1 MRLDLAERLRCPGAH
16 APTPLIVLA
25 RETRDRELRAGFGGC
40 PVCHLEV
47 PFVDGQLRF
56 ARSSPAG
63 DDGDRS
69 ADVDVAPAPLPDLER
84 VIPLLGLGDPS
95 GTVLLAG
102 RYAALAAPLAAATGV
117 AAVVLHGISTPSAD
131 DLVCAV
137 LGAPATIPFT
147 DGTFRGAAIDASL
160 PAALLADL
168 PRVITNGG
176 RVVAAASVLA
186 PPGLNE
192 LARDDREW
200 VAAREVTGAMVELGR
215 GRRLDVEG

>member
-25 RETRDRELRAGFGGC
+25 RETRDRELRAGLAGC
-40 PVCHLEV
+40 PVCHLDVSFEE
-47 PFVDGQLRF
+47 GQLRF
-56 ARSSPAG
+56 PSSSLSNHASAVTPGGAV
-63 DDGDRS
+63 DG
-69 ADVDVAPAPLPDLER
+69 APPPDLER

-102 RYAALAAPLAAATGV
+102 RYAVLAASLAAATGV
-117 AAVVLHGISTPSAD
+117 SAVVLHGASTPPAD
-131 DLVCAV
+131 ELVCTV
-137 LGAPATIPFT
+137 LGAPASIPFT
-147 DGTFRGAAIDASL
+147 DGTFRGAAVDASL
-160 PAALLADL
+160 PAALIADV
-168 PRVITNGG
+168 PRVIANGG

-200 VAAREVTGAMVELGR
+200 VAAREGTGAIVELGR

>member
-25 RETRDRELRAGFGGC
+25 RETRDRELRAGFAGC
-40 PVCHLEV
+40 PVCHMEV
-47 PFVDGQLRF
+47 PFVEGQLRF
-56 ARSSPAG
+56 TASPPAADVGEGSAG
-63 DDGDRS
+63 D
-69 ADVDVAPAPLPDLER
+69 AATTAPLPDLER

-117 AAVVLHGISTPSAD
+117 SAIVLHGDPAPPAD

-160 PAALLADL
+160 PSALLADL
-168 PRVITNGG
+168 PRVIVNGG
-176 RVVAAASVLA
+176 RVVAAASVVA
-186 PPGLNE
+186 PPGLDE